1 MNDKIIEKELT
12 SEMMLYDSIKD
23 EIHILNDTARL
34 MYKLYKEG
42 KNNIEI
48 EQAIRQ
54 SFSIDESVDLTSD
67 IQQCLDEF
75 ERKDLL

>member
-1 MNDKIIEKELT
+1 MSEKIIEKELA

-23 EIHILNDTARL
+23 EIHILNDTARW

-54 SFSIDESVDLTSD
+54 SFTIDTSIDLTSD
-67 IQQCLDEF
+67 VKRCIDEF
-75 ERKDLL
+75 EKKDLL

>member
-1 MNDKIIEKELT
+1 MNDKIIEKELA

-48 EQAIRQ
+48 EQAIRK
-54 SFSIDESVDLTSD
+54 SFTIDASIDLTSD
-67 IQQCLDEF
+67 VKRCIDEF
-75 ERKDLL
+75 EKKDLL